1 MASKNIQLSTRITE
15 EDAAFLAR
23 LQVEDAHTPS
33 DKVRALIA
41 EARRRHE
48 ARRDYR
54 SALER
59 AHELLGSVLADL
71 RTAEHAAGLH
81 SELVRAVADWLPDTI
96 AFLLSETA
104 PAGGGRG
111 KDPGEALRAT
121 ERGLADRTFRLVE
134 AVLRLGVTEAA
145 PCYDPAA
152 ISARVDPVLAL
163 LDVLRT
169 ARNARR
175 PATAGRPTTGGGTT

>member
-15 EDAAFLAR
+15 DDAAFLAR
-23 LQVEDAHTPS
+23 LQVDDAHTPS

-59 AHELLGSVLADL
+59 AHELLGPILADL
-71 RTAEHAAGLH
+71 STAEHTSGLH
-81 SELVRAVADWLPDTI
+81 SELVRAVADWLPETI
-96 AFLLSETA
+96 AFLISETA
-104 PAGGGRG
+104 PARGR
-111 KDPGEALRAT
+111 DAGEALRAA
-121 ERGLADRTFRLVE
+121 ERGLADRTFRLIE

-152 ISARVDPVLAL
+152 ISGRVEPVLAL

-169 ARNARR
+169 ARSARR
-175 PATAGRPTTGGGTT
+175 PASAGRPTTTGGGTT